1 MQLTDEQL
9 AIVHHNLNA
18 HAKVLAIARPVAQL
32 TQYHGGKDADG
43 GQLRQDP
50 PRVPRWLT
58 TAQERCLR
66 QAAESPPTYL
76 VFLSASFC
84 SAVSRPLTFSATL
97 PQSPGSRPSL
107 K

>member
-1 MQLTDEQL
+1 MLTVDNYAKIRL
-9 AIVHHNLNA
+9 AY
-18 HAKVLAIARPVAQL
+18 R
-32 TQYHGGKDADG
+32 DG
-43 GQLRQDP
+43 LPLR
-50 PRVPRWLT
+50 
-58 TAQERCLR
+58 ERCLR

>member
-58 TAQERCLR
+58 TAQSAACAKRLNRLR
-66 QAAESPPTYL
+66 PTW
-76 VFLSASFC
+76 
-84 SAVSRPLTFSATL
+84 FS
-97 PQSPGSRPSL
+97 
-107 K
+107 